1 MTSHEKK
8 LVAVDIGGTGVK
20 TGLLTETGTNL
31 ASGHFPTP
39 RHDYRLMTEMLMNHI
54 DENYATDFDGI
65 AISST
70 GLVDPGTQEIGMSSP
85 IYEPF
90 GKELVRQL
98 QARYR
103 VPVSAENDGNCAL
116 LAEKWQGAGQ
126 NCHDLAMIVLGTS
139 VGGAVMIEE
148 KLVRGSHL
156 LGGEFGYML
165 MPVKQGAKRWEI
177 WSITGAT
184 RSLVLD
190 TALKKG
196 VDPADLD
203 GRQVT
208 ELLAA
213 NDKEAQEA
221 VADFIEQ
228 LAVGCYNLQYV
239 LDPQK
244 ILIGGGISKAD
255 FLLPMLQEKIAEIS
269 SHIPSNVLLPEIAI
283 CRFGNESNLLG
294 AVYDWRNKFGCGQVV
309 AINDE
314 HQL

>member
-20 TGLLTETGTNL
+20 TGLLTQAGVSL

-39 RHDYRLMTEMLMNHI
+39 RHDYRLLTEMLIEHI
-54 DENYATDFDGI
+54 NKTYGNDFAGI

-90 GKELVRQL
+90 GKELVRRL
-98 QARYR
+98 QAHYQ

-126 NCHDLAMIVLGTS
+126 DCRDLAMVVLGTS
-139 VGGAVMIEE
+139 VGGAVMIDE

-165 MPVKQGAKRWEI
+165 TPVNQGAKRWEI

-196 VDPADLD
+196 LDPADFD

-208 ELLAA
+208 ELLAVG
-213 NDKEAQEA
+213 DKDAQEA

-244 ILIGGGISKAD
+244 ILIGGGISKAE
-255 FLLPMLQEKIAEIS
+255 FLLPRLQEKITEIAG
-269 SHIPSNVLLPEIAI
+269 HIPSNVLLPDITI
-283 CRFGNESNLLG
+283 CKFGNEANLLG
-294 AVYDWRNKFGCGQVV
+294 AVYDWCQKF
-309 AINDE
+309 A
-314 HQL
+314 